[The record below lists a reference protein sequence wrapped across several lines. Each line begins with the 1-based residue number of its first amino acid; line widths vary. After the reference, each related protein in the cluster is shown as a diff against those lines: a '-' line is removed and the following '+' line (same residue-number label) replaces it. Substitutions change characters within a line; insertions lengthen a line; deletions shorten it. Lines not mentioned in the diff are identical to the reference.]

1 MHLRSLRLRGF
12 KSFPDT
18 LELKLEPGVAVV
30 VGPNGSGKSNVA
42 DAIVW
47 AAGSL
52 TPSEL
57 RAEKPDDV
65 LFNGAEGR
73 TPAESCEVE
82 LVFDNESGGFGELD
96 FSEVSIARRLHRG
109 GEGQY
114 LVNKAQVRR
123 TDLVELL
130 ADVGLSGS
138 MHSIVSQGKVEAVLA
153 SKPEERRELV
163 EEAAGLGKFK
173 RRQHRAELKLNR
185 VGIQV
190 ERARDVEAE
199 VRKRLR
205 PLALQATAAERAE
218 KLAGEIAAL
227 RARIAELDLL
237 AVDARRIAA
246 EERRTAAGLG
256 RRSAQEKLSAL
267 LAERHAAEEELA
279 DAAGK
284 REAAIKALYRLQSA
298 TERIALRQEGA
309 QSLLAGLRGELGEAE
324 AAASEVT
331 DETTRELERATAEAT
346 AAARAAAAA
355 GGAAAERARAAQERL
370 ASLERA
376 AAARAEERL
385 ESMRR
390 ERQALEAELADAA
403 GGREGATAAL
413 YRLGTARERIAMRA
427 ESVSALRE
435 RTRVELAESDAVA
448 RRPGPSPAELEA
460 AADAATAA
468 ARTASH
474 ARDDL
479 VERAA
484 IAKERLAALER
495 SLAEREGIAPAAR
508 MLADEGAE
516 LALSLLD
523 VAPGTERAV
532 AAALGWGASA
542 VVAEDAAAGLTLL
555 RRARD
560 AGLGSLAVLVGK
572 RPAERVAALP
582 VVPLDELLA
591 ATVPSVTAEGFGFD
605 PQRGELWFAG
615 EAAEA
620 VLLELETRRR
630 ALAAEVEELQAQAA
644 VAEAAAAQSSDAAA
658 QAEAAFAQ
666 VAHLRSARLADPGVL
681 RRISSG
687 ADRLDEALLA
697 AVAVAARLEQ
707 PLRARADAGSERAGE
722 LANELARVGALE
734 HEARTV
740 STTANERAGAAELS
754 RVRLGGEGQ
763 IRLLQVDEAER
774 DSVEREAREL
784 TAEAERLAVVAA
796 EAGEAARSAAVAQAA
811 TGALRAAARDV
822 DLLRRV
828 LAGAERL
835 DETLAAAA
843 GTAERFEAP
852 LRARV
857 DAGASRTGELGAALR
872 DLGAAEV
879 ELRQGAEDAAQRAT
893 EIEIELTRIEADAA
907 DARRRLDEAAAEP
920 AEGEDRDELAA
931 RAERLETRR
940 IQLGQVNPLAKEE
953 YEAEKERLAELETQR
968 EDLELSLKELAD
980 LRDELAATV
989 ERRFADTY
997 AAVAEH
1003 FEEVAA
1009 TLFPGGE
1016 GRLRLVEPDEEGGET
1031 GVEVELRPAGK
1042 KITRLGMLSGG
1053 EKALGAISFLFALF
1067 LAKPCPFYLLDEVE
1081 AALDDANIGRFV
1093 ELLRRY
1099 ADRAQFVVI
1108 THQKRTMEAADVL
1121 YGVTM
1126 GGDGVSQIVS
1136 RRLPREDAAAL
1147 AG

>member
-18 LELKLEPGVAVV
+18 LELKLEPGVSVV

-57 RAEKPDDV
+57 RAERPDDV

-73 TPAESCEVE
+73 SPAESCEVE
-82 LVFDNESGGFGELD
+82 LVFDNESGEFGDLE
-96 FSEVSIARRLHRG
+96 FSEVSITRRLHRG

-153 SKPEERRELV
+153 SRPEERRALV

-173 RRQHRAELKLNR
+173 RRRHRAELKLAR

-218 KLAGEIAAL
+218 KLAEEVARL
-227 RARIAELDLL
+227 RARIAELDL
-237 AVDARRIAA
+237 AAADARREAA
-246 EERRTAAGLG
+246 EERKTAAGIA
-256 RRSAQEKLSAL
+256 RRSAQERLAAL

-284 REAAIKALYRLQSA
+284 REAAIKALYRLQGA
-298 TERIALRQEGA
+298 VERIALRHEGS
-309 QSLLAGLRGELGEAE
+309 QTLLTRLRADLGDAD
-324 AAASEVT
+324 AAAAAEK
-331 DETTRELERATAEAT
+331 DESAVELDRAAAEAT
-346 AAARAAAAA
+346 AAARTAAAAS
-355 GGAAAERARAAQERL
+355 GAAAERARAAQERL
-370 ASLERA
+370 AALERT

-385 ESMRR
+385 EALRA
-390 ERQALEAELADAA
+390 ERQGIESELADAA

-413 YRLGTARERIAMRA
+413 YRLGAARERIGLRS
-427 ESVSALRE
+427 ESVSSLRE
-435 RTRVELAESDAVA
+435 RFRTELAEAEAAA
-448 RRPGPSPAELEA
+448 RRPGRSPAELESA
-460 AADAATAA
+460 ANEATSA
-468 ARTASH
+468 ARAAVH

-479 VERAA
+479 AARASL
-484 IAKERLAALER
+484 AKERLAAMESSLE
-495 SLAEREGIAPAAR
+495 EREGIPPAAR
-508 MLADEGAE
+508 AFADEGAA
-516 LALSLLD
+516 LALTLLD
-523 VAPGTERAV
+523 IEPGSERAV
-532 AAALGWGASA
+532 AAALSWRASA
-542 VVAEDAAAGLTLL
+542 IVAESPAAGLALL
-555 RRARD
+555 ERARD
-560 AGLGSLAVLVGK
+560 AGLGSLAVLTGK
-572 RPAERVAALP
+572 EPSDRVAELP
-582 VVPLDELLA
+582 VVPLEELLT
-591 ATVPSVTAEGFGFD
+591 ATTASVTAEGFGFD

-630 ALAAEVEELQAQAA
+630 QLAVEVGELKTQAAAAERE
-644 VAEAAAAQSSDAAA
+644 AEAAAGRAES
-658 QAEAAFAQ
+658 AEAAFAQ
-666 VAHLRSARLADPGVL
+666 VAHLRAARAADPAVL
-681 RRISSG
+681 RRLAAG
-687 ADRLDEALLA
+687 VEQLDESLLA

-707 PLRARADAGSERAGE
+707 PLRERADAGSARAAR
-722 LANELARVGALE
+722 LATELARVGALE
-734 HEARTV
+734 HDARRA
-740 STTANERAGAAELS
+740 STQANERAAAAELE
-754 RVRLGGEGQ
+754 RARLGGAGQ
-763 IRLLQVDEAER
+763 IRTLQVDEAER
-774 DSVEREAREL
+774 EQVEREAREL
-784 TAEAERLAVVAA
+784 TEVAERLAQAA
-796 EAGEAARSAAVAQAA
+796 ADASESARTATVAQAD
-811 TGALRAAARDV
+811 TGVRRRAALDA

-835 DETLAAAA
+835 DETLLAAAA
-843 GTAERFEAP
+843 AATRFDAP
-852 LRARV
+852 LRARA
-857 DAGASRTGELGAALR
+857 DAGAARTGELGAALR

-879 ELRQGAEDAAQRAT
+879 ALRQGTEETAQRAT
-893 EIEIELTRIEADAA
+893 EIEIELTRIEAEAA
-907 DARRRLDEAAAEP
+907 DARRRLEEAAAAP
-920 AEGEDRDELAA
+920 AEGDDRDELA
-931 RAERLETRR
+931 
-940 IQLGQVNPLAKEE
+940 Q
-953 YEAEKERLAELETQR
+953 
-968 EDLELSLKELAD
+968 
-980 LRDELAATV
+980 TV
-989 ERRFADTY
+989 ERRFADTFH
-997 AAVAEH
+997 AVAEH
-1003 FEEVAA
+1003 FEEVAS

-1016 GRLRLVEPDEEGGET
+1016 GRLRLVEPEEEGGES

-1042 KITRLGMLSGG
+1042 KITRLAMLSGG
-1053 EKALGAISFLFALF
+1053 EKALGAIPFLFALF

-1126 GGDGVSQIVS
+1126 GGDGVSQVVS
-1136 RRLPREDAAAL
+1136 RRLPQEEAAA
-1147 AG
+1147 AAS